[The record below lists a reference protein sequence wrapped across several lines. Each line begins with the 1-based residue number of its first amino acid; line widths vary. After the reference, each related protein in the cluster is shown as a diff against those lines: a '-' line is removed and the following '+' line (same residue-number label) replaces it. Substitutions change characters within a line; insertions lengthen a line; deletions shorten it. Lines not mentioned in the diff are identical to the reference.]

1 MEMGPIRTALFVPG
15 SRQDRF
21 LKALDTG
28 ADKVIIDLEDA
39 VPPAGKASAREDV
52 ARFLKSNADPR
63 IIVRINGVRTPYFR
77 ADIDRI
83 VAAAPVGLL
92 IPKVDS
98 PQDLVSVNQTLL
110 QIERD
115 ASLES
120 GSIRVIALIET
131 ARAVDAISE
140 IVRTRTEPHRLH
152 TVAFGAADYS
162 ADIGIEMSLDGTEL
176 IFPRSKLVVACRAAE
191 LEPPIDTP
199 FMLDLK
205 DLNALQRDARIAR
218 QLGFQGKLCIHPNQ
232 IEVINQVFSP
242 NPKEVQQAGRIVEAF
257 EKAEAEGQGVLL
269 VDGNFVDYP
278 IVARA
283 RRIIQLARLIER
295 DQ

>member
-52 ARFLKSNADPR
+52 ARFLESNADPR
-63 IIVRINGVRTPYFR
+63 IIVRTNGVRTPYLQ

-83 VAAAPVGLL
+83 VAAAPVDLL
-92 IPKVDS
+92 VPKVDS

-131 ARAVDAISE
+131 AMAVEAISE

-218 QLGFQGKLCIHPNQ
+218 QLGFQGKLCIHPSQ

-242 NPKEVQQAGRIVEAF
+242 NPKEVQQAGRVVEAF

-269 VDGNFVDYP
+269 VDGIFVDYP

-283 RRIIQLARLIER
+283 RRILQLARRIESK
-295 DQ
+295 

>member
-1 MEMGPIRTALFVPG
+1 MEMDPIRTALFVPG

-28 ADKVIIDLEDA
+28 ADKIIIDLEDA
-39 VPPAGKASAREDV
+39 VPPSGKASAREDAV
-52 ARFLKSNADPR
+52 RFLKSNAGPR
-63 IIVRINGVRTPYFR
+63 IIVRINAVGTPYFQ

-92 IPKVDS
+92 VPKVES
-98 PQDLVSVNQTLL
+98 PQDLVSLNQALL
-110 QIERD
+110 QAERA
-115 ASLES
+115 ASLEI
-120 GSIRVIALIET
+120 GCIHVVALIET

-162 ADIGIEMSLDGTEL
+162 ADIGIEMTLDGAEL
-176 IFPRSKLVVACRAAE
+176 MFPRSKLVVACRAAE
-191 LEPPIDTP
+191 LAPPIDTP
-199 FMLDLK
+199 FMVDLK
-205 DLNALQRDARIAR
+205 DLNALQKDAGTAR

-232 IEVINQVFSP
+232 VEVINQVFSP
-242 NPKEVQQAGRIVEAF
+242 KPREVHQARRIVEAF
-257 EKAEAEGQGVLL
+257 EKAEADGRGVLL
-269 VDGNFVDYP
+269 VDGSFVDYP

-283 RRIIQLARLIER
+283 RRILQLAKLIENR
-295 DQ
+295 